1 MKHIMYRNS
10 IIIFSLLVLLS
21 SCAGPKRKSGSEL
34 DGEIQGQVIQEPT
47 VNSESLPGEVYGPSA
62 PAGPAAPSEAQD
74 QNPISPGVVEAP
86 KEAPKMCLILSPG
99 MAKAIAHAAVLEAIS
114 KAKLPVHCV
123 VGSETGALVGALYS
137 LAKGNTNSLQW
148 QLFKLN
154 KDNYFNF
161 PVLSLREP
169 KSSGKKLNEYFVALF
184 KGKKIEDLPIR
195 FGTVIHEEGASEL
208 TPIDKGLVAESL
220 SAAVALP
227 DIFDPWKVQGKKFF
241 SGAVENPAPFDL
253 AKSLGGNFFVFIN
266 VLDEGTGADGRFQKA
281 FSGIRALAKQQSRDA
296 SFVIPVRLGNIGF
309 DEFGRQGEILAA
321 GQRAAEESVENLKL
335 SWEKWV
341 AEQQN

>member
-1 MKHIMYRNS
+1 MKQNIYRNS
-10 IIIFSLLVLLS
+10 VVLFSLFVLLS
-21 SCAGPKRKSGSEL
+21 SCAGAKRKSGSDL

-47 VNSESLPGEVYGPSA
+47 VSSESLPGEVYGPSA
-62 PAGPAAPSEAQD
+62 PVNADQAQD
-74 QNPISPGVVEAP
+74 QNPISPVVIEAP

-114 KAKLPVHCV
+114 KAKLPIHCV

-169 KSSGKKLNEYFVALF
+169 RSSGKKLNEYFVSLF

-195 FGTVIHEEGASEL
+195 FGTVIQEEGTSVVTFA
-208 TPIDKGLVAESL
+208 DKGSVADNL

-227 DIFDPWKVQGKKFF
+227 DIFDPWKVQTKKYV
-241 SGAVENPAPFDL
+241 SGAVENPAPIDL

-266 VLDEGTGADGRFQKA
+266 VLEEASNAEGRFQKA
-281 FSGIRALAKQQSRDA
+281 FAGIRALTKQQSRDA
-296 SFVIPVRLGNIGF
+296 NFVIPVRMANLGY